1 MSSPAPSPPSRL
13 RPSTAPLPIHTYHC
27 LCSTLLLATPYHL
40 SSLPT
45 RAPPARDQ
53 ARILPLPRFR
63 NHSDGDE
70 EGGGDDRT
78 DELEPANADDDDDDD
93 VDAAADG
100 STAGKKKK
108 KKKGA
113 EANPQAAAAAAPRP
127 EPGYLP
133 SLLLPALRPARKITL
148 VQRED
153 GYERRR
159 VWRCGRCGVGIG
171 YEVEKAEG
179 KGGGGGEDE
188 ERVRVMFVLEGGL
201 VETESMLLETGD
213 GKEFLRGR

>member
-1 MSSPAPSPPSRL
+1 MSSPASSPPSRL

-27 LCSTLLLATPYHL
+27 LCSTLLLATPYLL

-63 NHSDGDE
+63 NNSDE

-78 DELEPANADDDDDDD
+78 DELEPANADPGD

-100 STAGKKKK
+100 STAGKK
-108 KKKGA
+108 GA
-113 EANPQAAAAAAPRP
+113 EVDPQAAAAPQP

-171 YEVEKAEG
+171 YEVENAESVQA
-179 KGGGGGEDE
+179 KGGGGEKADE
-188 ERVRVMFVLEGGL
+188 ERARVMFVLEGGL
-201 VETESMLLETGD
+201 VETESMLGAAAPTGD
-213 GKEFLRGR
+213 GR